1 MGRVRRIF
9 EGLYLR
15 QKLREIRKHYY
26 ERRSCVVT
34 SKKVIEIVGLV
45 ATVVGL
51 GANLVSSWVSDKKM
65 EAEIEAKVIEKINEL
80 NK

>member
-1 MGRVRRIF
+1 M
-9 EGLYLR
+9 
-15 QKLREIRKHYY
+15 
-26 ERRSCVVT
+26 T
-34 SKKVIEIVGLV
+34 SKKVIEIGGLV